1 MVARHV
7 LKVSPTALFGR
18 RHLANRALCWLMLA
32 LMSALWGCQSLQDV
46 ASIPSS
52 AAPPSMRGGDELLI
66 VDCLLP
72 GQIRKLGRSMIYLT
86 PQRPVRT
93 SAQDCEIRGGEYVA
107 YDRSDY
113 ATALKVWLPL
123 AKDGD
128 TTAQTY
134 VGEIYEKGLGVPPD
148 YVVAAEW
155 YRRAAEQ
162 GYERAQI
169 NLGHLYE
176 KGLGVERNPVMALY
190 WYRQASGLSEAIAID
205 PATLNGQSQRE
216 VEVLRQEVDRRK
228 READHY
234 RQQLAQTQQQ
244 LDAARRELGKRSGE
258 AEAELKTLE
267 QARQEL
273 EAQKKAAE
281 ARDTEALKALEE
293 QLRQREAELERH
305 RQDLARLQQ
314 DIARLEAEATSRQQQ
329 IATLQHQQVAFA
341 APTIEIIDPPLR
353 SRGSTPHVKTRS
365 GIERVIVGKVQ
376 APAGLLTFTVN
387 EREETVDGNGLF
399 RVAMRVQRSAVPVS
413 IVAVD
418 KQGERAALEFL
429 LTPEDQPNGV
439 STPPAST
446 AGVQGK
452 PLLPDIPFG
461 NYHALLIGN
470 KDYKFWPRLDTPEN
484 DARKTAELL
493 SRKYGFK
500 TKVLLNASRYDILK
514 ALNDLRKELT
524 EKDNLLIYYA
534 GHGHLDEK
542 IGRGYW
548 VPTDGELD
556 SNANWISTLA
566 ITDILSTIPAK
577 HILIVADTCYSG
589 ALTRSSLARLEAG
602 LSDEARFNWL
612 KILAEKRSRTVLT
625 SGDLK
630 PVLDGGGGQH
640 SIFAKALIN
649 VLQENEDILEGQR
662 LYQQISARVAYA
674 AAAVMTDAGPVE
686 QVPQYAPIKY
696 AGHESGDFLF
706 VPYRQ

>member
-1 MVARHV
+1 MWVVMVV
-7 LKVSPTALFGR
+7 ALFVV
-18 RHLANRALCWLMLA
+18 LV
-32 LMSALWGCQSLQDV
+32 GCQTVQETAQSGQNL
-46 ASIPSS
+46 ASSPARS
-52 AAPPSMRGGDELLI
+52 GDELLV

-72 GQIRKLGRSMIYLT
+72 GQVRKLGRSIVYLS
-86 PQRPVRT
+86 PRRPIRT

-128 TTAQTY
+128 TAAQTY

-148 YVVAAEW
+148 YAVAAAW

-176 KGLGVERNPVMALY
+176 KGLGVERDPVMALY

-205 PATLNGQSQRE
+205 PATLNGQSQHE
-216 VEVLRQEVDRRK
+216 VELLRQEVERRK
-228 READHY
+228 READLY
-234 RQQLAQTQQQ
+234 QQQLAQTQQQ
-244 LDAARRELGKRSGE
+244 LEAARRELAKRSGE

-281 ARDTEALKALEE
+281 ARDTGALKALED
-293 QLRQREAELERH
+293 QLRQREAEVERQ
-305 RQDLARLQQ
+305 RQEVARLQQ
-314 DIARLEAEATSRQQQ
+314 DIARLEAEATRRQQQ
-329 IATLQHQQVAFA
+329 IAVLQDQQVAFA

-353 SRGSTPHVKTRS
+353 SRGSTPQVKTRS

-376 APAGLLTFTVN
+376 APAGLLAFTVN
-387 EREETVDGNGLF
+387 EREHTVDGNGLF

-418 KQGERAALEFL
+418 RQGERAALEFL

-439 STPPAST
+439 TTSPAPT
-446 AGVQGK
+446 TVVQGK
-452 PLLPDIPFG
+452 ALLPDLPLG

-470 KDYKFWPRLDTPEN
+470 QHYTFWPRLDTPEN
-484 DARKTAELL
+484 DARKTSELL

-548 VPTDGELD
+548 VPIDGEID

-577 HILIVADTCYSG
+577 HILVVADTCYSG

-602 LSDEARFNWL
+602 LSNEARYNWL

-640 SIFAKALIN
+640 SIFARALIN
-649 VLQENEDILEGQR
+649 VLEENEDILEGQR